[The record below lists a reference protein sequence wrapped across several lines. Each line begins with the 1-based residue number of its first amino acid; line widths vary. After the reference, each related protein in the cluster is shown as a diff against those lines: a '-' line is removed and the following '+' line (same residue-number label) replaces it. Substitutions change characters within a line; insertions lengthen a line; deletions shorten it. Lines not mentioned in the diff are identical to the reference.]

1 MFCTRAYLF
10 VFKYINDL
18 DDAAAIKIL
27 KCTNDTKCTNDNSVQ
42 VGYST
47 KIQDVRRSGQIPG
60 LKDSCSR
67 VRDAQRWRPWRKKW
81 MV

>member
-1 MFCTRAYLF
+1 MVGAGIWYEAT
-10 VFKYINDL
+10 
-18 DDAAAIKIL
+18 
-27 KCTNDTKCTNDNSVQ
+27 VQ

-67 VRDAQRWRPWRKKW
+67 VREA
-81 MV
+81 